1 MVSIGHYYK
10 QKLVFVNIIR
20 RLYNSSASISNSM
33 RKEQHFWR
41 KISGPT
47 LVFVGMMIV
56 TMIGF
61 YFTESWSPLQGYYA
75 FIRTAF
81 GDWFD
86 TVVPLSTQG
95 KLFATFINIIS
106 IVAAGYFFATLS
118 ALFVEGELKDIIK
131 FKKMDKSIAK
141 LENHF
146 IICGIDNVSRH
157 IIDEFVKTETPF
169 VVIEKSLEKCQ
180 ELEADFKYLYLD
192 ADPTIDKSLIKAGIE
207 SAKGLVAT
215 LDDDHDNLFLVVS
228 ARNLNSKLKIAAKV
242 IMPTAKEKM
251 IKAGAD
257 ETISPSQIGGLRI
270 ASVMIRPSVVTFLDT
285 LLRDQGTTRFE
296 EVTLSKNSRLVGKKF
311 QEAQEAEE
319 TGLSVIAIRKKDA
332 SDYICNP
339 RADIIMEPDDVLV
352 TLGETKQKDEFVR
365 KFN

>member
-1 MVSIGHYYK
+1 
-10 QKLVFVNIIR
+10 
-20 RLYNSSASISNSM
+20 M
-33 RKEQHFWR
+33 RTEQHFWR
-41 KISGPT
+41 KISGPA
-47 LVFVGMMIV
+47 LVFIVMMVI
-56 TMIGF
+56 TIIGF
-61 YFTESWSPLQGYYA
+61 YLTESWSPLQGYYA

-86 TVVPLSTQG
+86 TVVPESTQG
-95 KLFATFINIIS
+95 KLFATLINIFS

-131 FKKMDKSIAK
+131 FKKMDKSIAQLK
-141 LENHF
+141 DHF

-157 IIDEFVKTETPF
+157 IIDEFVKTDTPF
-169 VVIEKSLEKCQ
+169 VVVEKSSEKCR
-180 ELEADFKYLYLD
+180 ELEADYKYLYLD
-192 ADPTIDKSLIKAGIE
+192 ADPTIDKNLEKAGIK
-207 SAKGLVAT
+207 SAKGLVAS
-215 LDDDHDNLFLVVS
+215 LEDDHDNLFLVIS
-228 ARNLNSKLKIAAKV
+228 ARSLNPKLKIAAKV
-242 IMPTAKEKM
+242 IKSTAKEKM
-251 IKAGAD
+251 LKAGAD

-285 LLRDQGTTRFE
+285 LLRGQGATRFE
-296 EVTLSKNSRLVGKKF
+296 EVTLSNDSKLIGKKF

-339 RADIIMEPDDVLV
+339 RADVTMEAGDTLV
-352 TLGETKQKDEFVR
+352 TLGEMRQKEEFVK

>member
-1 MVSIGHYYK
+1 
-10 QKLVFVNIIR
+10 
-20 RLYNSSASISNSM
+20 M
-33 RKEQHFWR
+33 RTQQHFWR
-41 KISGPT
+41 KISGPA
-47 LVFVGMMIV
+47 LVFVGMMVLTIV
-56 TMIGF
+56 GF
-61 YFTESWSPLQGYYA
+61 YLTESWGPLQGYYA

-86 TVVPLSTQG
+86 TVVPESTQG

-141 LENHF
+141 LEDHY

-157 IIDEFVKTETPF
+157 IIDEFTKTNTPF
-169 VVIEKSLEKCQ
+169 VVVEKSLEKCQ
-180 ELEADFKYLYLD
+180 KLEVDYNYLYID
-192 ADPTIDKSLIKAGIE
+192 DDPTLDKVLQKAGIE
-207 SAKGLVAT
+207 SAKGLVAA
-215 LDDDHDNLFLVVS
+215 LEDDQENLFLVIS
-228 ARNLNSKLKIAAKV
+228 ARNLSPKLKIAAKV
-242 IMPTAKEKM
+242 IRPTAKEKM
-251 IKAGAD
+251 LKAGAD

-296 EVTLSKNSRLVGKKF
+296 EVTLSGNSKLIGKKF
-311 QEAQEAEE
+311 HDAQEAEE

-339 RADIIMEPDDVLV
+339 RADVTMEAGDVLV
-352 TLGETKQKDEFVR
+352 TLGEIKQKEEFVK

>member
-1 MVSIGHYYK
+1 
-10 QKLVFVNIIR
+10 
-20 RLYNSSASISNSM
+20 M
-33 RKEQHFWR
+33 RTEQHFWR
-41 KISGPT
+41 KIAGPT
-47 LVFVGMMIV
+47 LVFVVLMII

-61 YFTESWSPLQGYYA
+61 YITESWGPLHGYYA

-86 TVVPLSTQG
+86 GTMPETVQG
-95 KLFATFINIIS
+95 KMFATFINIVS

-141 LENHF
+141 LKDHF

-169 VVIEKSLEKCQ
+169 VVIEKDLEKCQ
-180 ELEADFKYLYLD
+180 ELEADYKYLYLD
-192 ADPTIDKSLIKAGIE
+192 ADSTIDKNLIKAGIE

-215 LDDDHDNLFLVVS
+215 LEDDQDNLFLVVS

-242 IMPTAKEKM
+242 IRPTAKEKM

-285 LLRDQGTTRFE
+285 LLRGNGTTRFE
-296 EVTLSKNSRLVGKKF
+296 EITLSKGSKLVGKKF
-311 QEAQEAEE
+311 HEAQEAES
-319 TGLSVIAIRKKDA
+319 TGLSVIAIRKKEA
-332 SDYICNP
+332 GDYICNP
-339 RADIIMEPDDVLV
+339 RADVTMETGDVLV
-352 TLGETKQKDEFVR
+352 TLGEMKQKEEFV
-365 KFN
+365 KEFN

>member
-1 MVSIGHYYK
+1 
-10 QKLVFVNIIR
+10 
-20 RLYNSSASISNSM
+20 M
-33 RKEQHFWR
+33 RTEQHFWR
-41 KISGPT
+41 KISGPI
-47 LVFVGMMIV
+47 LVFIGLMVI

-61 YFTESWSPLQGYYA
+61 YATESWSPLQGYYA

-86 TVVPLSTQG
+86 TVVPMSTQG
-95 KLFATFINIIS
+95 KLFATFVNIIA

-118 ALFVEGELKDIIK
+118 ALFVEGELKDILK

-141 LENHF
+141 LEDHF
-146 IICGIDNVSRH
+146 IVCGIDNVSRH
-157 IIDEFVKTETPF
+157 IIDEFVKTNTPF
-169 VVIEKSLEKCQ
+169 VVIEKSLEKCK
-180 ELEADFKYLYLD
+180 ELETDHQYLYLD
-192 ADPTIDKSLIKAGIE
+192 DDPTLDKTLQKAGIE
-207 SAKGLVAT
+207 SAKGLVAA
-215 LDDDHDNLFLVVS
+215 LENDHENLFLVIS
-228 ARNLNSKLKIAAKV
+228 ARNLNSKLKIATKV
-242 IMPTAKEKM
+242 IKPTAKDKM
-251 IKAGAD
+251 LKAGAD

-285 LLRDQGTTRFE
+285 LLRGQGTTRFE
-296 EVTLSKNSRLVGKKF
+296 EVTLSKGSKLAGKKF

-339 RADIIMEPDDVLV
+339 RADVTMEPGDTLV
-352 TLGETKQKDEFVR
+352 TLGEIKQKEEFVK